1 MAFVKSKILTL
12 RSYILIF
19 STICPCVIF
28 FLRYI
33 CVLTMFPFV
42 STYNSCLR
50 FMHMF
55 LFIIYFYFY
64 IVKKFFWSFTYGTK
78 YYTTRFKRSTN
89 TNKMHQ

>member
-12 RSYILIF
+12 RSCILIF

-42 STYNSCLR
+42 STYKQL
-50 FMHMF
+50 FKIYAYV
-55 LFIIYFYFY
+55 FIIYFYFY